1 MAPAIREVTQTLIE
15 ADTTF
20 VSVIT
25 LENTSPWPTLN
36 LVTWTA
42 TTPFT
47 TVIHVVSIAE
57 TPTPE
62 QTHSGTSSGLS
73 DGNKGAIAGC
83 ILGAVVFLLL
93 LYYLYL
99 CRLQSRAL
107 TRRSRKVPVDSK
119 DPTPPPDPDP
129 DPDPHPADEKPAREK
144 KTVTIS
150 SDLPRYFRR
159 YSRSKDDKSYIS
171 PLVRISTEM
180 NLRTKLQTR
189 EGRLGQPVR
198 FMIRSREKQKPRK
211 KRRRSHRRRSKRK
224 SSKTDMN

>member
-1 MAPAIREVTQTLIE
+1 MAPAIREVTRTLIE

-20 VSVIT
+20 VTVIT
-25 LENTSPWPTLN
+25 LGNTRPWPALN
-36 LVTWTA
+36 LVTRTV

-47 TVIHVVSIAE
+47 TVIHVVNIAE
-57 TPTPE
+57 TSTPE
-62 QTHSGTSSGLS
+62 QTNSGTSSGIS
-73 DGNKGAIAGC
+73 DGNKGAIAGS
-83 ILGAVVFLLL
+83 ILGAVVFILL

-107 TRRSRKVPVDSK
+107 TQRSRKVPVDAK
-119 DPTPPPDPDP
+119 DPTPPPDSDP
-129 DPDPHPADEKPAREK
+129 VPADEKPASNK

-198 FMIRSREKQKPRK
+198 FMIRSREKPKPRK
-211 KRRRSHRRRSKRK
+211 RRRRSHRRRSKRK
-224 SSKTDMN
+224 SSKIDDMN

>member
-1 MAPAIREVTQTLIE
+1 MAPAIRVVTQTLIE

-20 VSVIT
+20 VTVIT
-25 LENTSPWPTLN
+25 LGNTRPWPTLN
-36 LVTWTA
+36 LVTRTV

-47 TVIHVVSIAE
+47 TVIHVVNVAE
-57 TPTPE
+57 TATPE
-62 QTHSGTSSGLS
+62 QTDSDASSGLS
-73 DGNKGAIAGC
+73 DGNKGAIAGS

-107 TRRSRKVPVDSK
+107 TRRSRKVPLDGK

-129 DPDPHPADEKPAREK
+129 VPADEKPAREK

-180 NLRTKLQTR
+180 NLRTRLQTR

-198 FMIRSREKQKPRK
+198 FMIRSREKHKPRK
-211 KRRRSHRRRSKRK
+211 KRRRSHRRRSRRQ
-224 SSKTDMN
+224 SSKIE

>member
-1 MAPAIREVTQTLIE
+1 MAPAIREVTRTLIE

-20 VSVIT
+20 VTVIT
-25 LENTSPWPTLN
+25 LGNTRPWPTLN

-47 TVIHVVSIAE
+47 TVIHVANIAE
-57 TPTPE
+57 TFTPE

-73 DGNKGAIAGC
+73 DGNKGAIAGS

-93 LYYLYL
+93 LYYLYI
-99 CRLQSRAL
+99 CYMQSWAL
-107 TRRSRKVPVDSK
+107 NRRSRKVPVDAK
-119 DPTPPPDPDP
+119 DPTPPPDSDP
-129 DPDPHPADEKPAREK
+129 VPADEKPATK
-144 KTVTIS
+144 KKNVTIS

-198 FMIRSREKQKPRK
+198 FMIRSREKPKPRR
-211 KRRRSHRRRSKRK
+211 KRRRSHRRRSKHK

>member
-20 VSVIT
+20 VTVIT
-25 LENTSPWPTLN
+25 LGNTGPWPTLN
-36 LVTWTA
+36 LLTRTA

-47 TVIHVVSIAE
+47 TVIHVVNIAE
-57 TPTPE
+57 TSTPE

-73 DGNKGAIAGC
+73 DGNKGAIAGS

-107 TRRSRKVPVDSK
+107 TRRPRKVPVDPK

-129 DPDPHPADEKPAREK
+129 DPVPADEKPARKK

-159 YSRSKDDKSYIS
+159 YSRSKGDKSYIS

-180 NLRTKLQTR
+180 NLRTRLQTR

-198 FMIRSREKQKPRK
+198 FMIRSREKQKPK
-211 KRRRSHRRRSKRK
+211 KRRRRSHRRRSKRK
-224 SSKTDMN
+224 SSKTDDTN

>member
-20 VSVIT
+20 VTVIT
-25 LENTSPWPTLN
+25 LGNTRPWPTLN
-36 LVTWTA
+36 LVTRTV

-47 TVIHVVSIAE
+47 TVIHVVNVAE
-57 TPTPE
+57 TATPE
-62 QTHSGTSSGLS
+62 QTDSDTSSGLS
-73 DGNKGAIAGC
+73 DGNKGAIAGS

-93 LYYLYL
+93 LYYLYI

-107 TRRSRKVPVDSK
+107 TRRSPKVPLDLK
-119 DPTPPPDPDP
+119 DPTPPSDPEP
-129 DPDPHPADEKPAREK
+129 VPADEKPARK
-144 KTVTIS
+144 NKTVTIS

-180 NLRTKLQTR
+180 NLRTRLQTR

-211 KRRRSHRRRSKRK
+211 KRRRSHRRRSRRQ
-224 SSKTDMN
+224 SSKIE

>member
-1 MAPAIREVTQTLIE
+1 MAPAVREVTQTLIE

-20 VSVIT
+20 VKVIT
-25 LENTSPWPTLN
+25 LGNTRPWPTLN

-47 TVIHVVSIAE
+47 TVIHVVNTAE

-62 QTHSGTSSGLS
+62 QTHSGTSSRLS
-73 DGNKGAIAGC
+73 DGSKGAIAGS

-93 LYYLYL
+93 LYYLYI
-99 CRLQSRAL
+99 CHVQSWAL
-107 TRRSRKVPVDSK
+107 TRRSRKVPVDAK
-119 DPTPPPDPDP
+119 DPTPPPDPD
-129 DPDPHPADEKPAREK
+129 HVPADEKPTRK
-144 KTVTIS
+144 GKTVTIS

-180 NLRTKLQTR
+180 NLRTRLQTR

-224 SSKTDMN
+224 SSKIDEMN